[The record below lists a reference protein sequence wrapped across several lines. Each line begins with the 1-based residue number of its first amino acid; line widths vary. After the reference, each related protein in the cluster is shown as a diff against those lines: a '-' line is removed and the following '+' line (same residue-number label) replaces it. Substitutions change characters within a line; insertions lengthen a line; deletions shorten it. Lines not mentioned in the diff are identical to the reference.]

1 MICYNIIQK
10 IDQLKDFY
18 SSVDD
23 IDYYVGIL
31 LENKIT
37 GSMFGPTGSCVI
49 ADSFYRFRNGD
60 RFFYDVKDQPGSFTS
75 GKKKK
80 TGDLNQM
87 YTSYP
92 LYIVIKCISV

>member
-1 MICYNIIQK
+1 
-10 IDQLKDFY
+10 LKNFY

-31 LENKIT
+31 LENKVN

-60 RFFYDVKDQPGSFTS
+60 RFFYDVKDQPSSFTS
-75 GKKKK
+75 GKKKIQK
-80 TGDLNQM
+80 NKWRTH
-87 YTSYP
+87 
-92 LYIVIKCISV
+92 